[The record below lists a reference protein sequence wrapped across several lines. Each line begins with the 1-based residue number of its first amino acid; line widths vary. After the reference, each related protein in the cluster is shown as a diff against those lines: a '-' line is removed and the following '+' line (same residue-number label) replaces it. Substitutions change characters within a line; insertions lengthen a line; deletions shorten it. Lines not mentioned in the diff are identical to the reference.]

1 MLLIIL
7 NLLKGVQE
15 MRISRDEKKIEA
27 VERMKLLG
35 IYPETIRQ
43 FEKKDIVSISEP
55 PFGAYY
61 WAEGEDLKRIK
72 EFEEEHNSLV
82 YTVIRS
88 YFRELGKMDSYLFV
102 SDYKVEEWEMD
113 SNDIKHGQALA
124 WVYDHDDPDFSEFGS
139 IGIKLAPAA
148 GLVRTW

>member
-1 MLLIIL
+1 M
-7 NLLKGVQE
+7 KV
-15 MRISRDEKKIEA
+15 SRDEKKIEA

-43 FEKKDIVSISEP
+43 FDKDGIVSISEP

-61 WAEGEDLKRIK
+61 WAEEEYLKRIK
-72 EFEEEHNSLV
+72 EFEEKHNALV

-102 SDYKVEEWEMD
+102 SDYKDEEWEMD
-113 SNDIKHGQALA
+113 RNDIQHGQALA
-124 WVYDHDDPDFSEFGS
+124 WVYNHDEPDFSEFGS
-139 IGIKLAPAA
+139 IGIKLASAA

>member
-1 MLLIIL
+1 M
-7 NLLKGVQE
+7 KV
-15 MRISRDEKKIEA
+15 SRDEKKIEA

-61 WAEGEDLKRIK
+61 WVEGEDLKLIK
-72 EFEEEHNSLV
+72 KFEEKHNALI

-102 SDYKVEEWEMD
+102 SDYKDDEWEMD
-113 SNDIKHGQALA
+113 RNDIQRCQALA
-124 WVYDHDDPDFSEFGS
+124 WVYNYDEPDFSEFGN